1 MKKVMFFLILSIAY
15 VSAQTK
21 MSFEF
26 DYARFKYDSTQTYL
40 EIYYSIGQ
48 GSLTSYSID
57 NKLLIGT
64 YLDISLRD
72 TLINNV
78 LVNRTYKSETE
89 IDTTQSE
96 LYKGKNLIGN
106 IGYTLPPGKYQL
118 IITATDIAD
127 TTKFITY
134 KENIVINSFSVNS
147 YSVSDIQLAT
157 RIITDSKST
166 KSIFYKNTMEVFPN
180 PHDIYTETM
189 PVLFFYAEL
198 YNINLHADEG
208 SNIILIQQLN
218 DQNGNA
224 LESKHKIVPQN
235 NSSIVEVGM
244 VNLKKYPTGSYTLL
258 LSLFQDSVYVGVASS
273 KRFYLLNPS
282 VIPVSSQISLSNMD
296 VKSSEFG
303 LYSEEECDEMFEVCT
318 PISREQDIDTYE
330 KLTSVDSKREF
341 LFHFWKM
348 RDMEPET
355 PRNEFK
361 DEYMERVTFVE
372 GRYKTFT
379 KRGVKTDRGRV
390 YLINGEPDEI
400 DYHANDYNTK
410 PYEIWTYHSIEGG
423 VVFVFGDITGYNDYE
438 ILHSTKRGEL
448 RDDNWQRRITVD

>member
-1 MKKVMFFLILSIAY
+1 MKKILIILLLSITY
-15 VSAQTK
+15 VSAQTN

-26 DYARFKYDSTQTYL
+26 DYARFKFDSTQTYL

-48 GSLTSYSID
+48 SNLTPYTID
-57 NKLLIGT
+57 NKLLIGA

-78 LVNRTYKSETE
+78 VVTKRYKSETE
-89 IDTTQSE
+89 IDTANRES
-96 LYKGKNLIGN
+96 YMDKNLIGN
-106 IGYTLPPGKYQL
+106 LGYAVPAGKYEL
-118 IITATDIAD
+118 IISSIDIAD
-127 TTKFITY
+127 STKFITY
-134 KENIVINSFSVNS
+134 KEIIIINGFPTNK
-147 YSVSDIQLAT
+147 YSISDIQLAT
-157 RIITDSKST
+157 RIIPDSKNSN
-166 KSIFYKNTMEVFPN
+166 SIFYKNTMEVFPN
-180 PHDIYTETM
+180 PHVIYSETM
-189 PVLFFYAEL
+189 PVLFFYTEL
-198 YNINLHADEG
+198 YNINLYADKK
-208 SNIILIQQLN
+208 SNLILIQQLN
-218 DQNGNA
+218 DQNGKA
-224 LESKHKIVPQN
+224 LESKQKIIPQN
-235 NSSIVEVGM
+235 NRSIVEVGM

-258 LSLFQDSVYVGVASS
+258 LSLFKDSIYVGLASS
-273 KRFYLLNPS
+273 KRFYLINPS

-303 LYSEEECDEMFEVCT
+303 LYSEEECDDMFEVCT
-318 PISREQDIDTYE
+318 PLARDLDVDTYK

-361 DEYMERVTFVE
+361 DEYLERVTFVE

-390 YLINGEPDEI
+390 YLINGEPDEV

-410 PYEIWTYHSIEGG
+410 PYEVWTYHSIEGG
-423 VVFVFGDITGYNDYE
+423 VVFIFGDITGYNDYE

>member
-1 MKKVMFFLILSIAY
+1 MKKVMFILILSITY

-57 NKLLIGT
+57 DKLLIGT

-72 TLINNV
+72 TLINHV
-78 LVNRTYKSETE
+78 LVNKTYKSETE

-96 LYKGKNLIGN
+96 SYKDKNLIGN

-127 TTKFITY
+127 STKFITY
-134 KENIVINSFSVNS
+134 KENIVINSFSLNS
-147 YSVSDIQLAT
+147 YSISDIQLAT
-157 RIITDSKST
+157 RIITDSKNT
-166 KSIFYKNTMEVFPN
+166 NSIFYKNTMEVFPN

-198 YNINLHADEG
+198 YNINLNADEK
-208 SNIILIQQLN
+208 SNLVLIQQLN

-224 LESKHKIVPQN
+224 LESKQKQIPQN
-235 NSSIVEVGM
+235 NTSIVEVGM

-258 LSLFQDSVYVGVASS
+258 LSLFQDSLYVGVASS

-330 KLTSVDSKREF
+330 KLISVDSKREF

-361 DEYMERVTFVE
+361 DEYMERVIFVE

-390 YLINGEPDEI
+390 YLINGEPDEV

-410 PYEIWTYHSIEGG
+410 PYEMWTYHSIEGG

>member
-1 MKKVMFFLILSIAY
+1 MKKVMFFLILSITY
-15 VSAQTK
+15 VSAQTN

-208 SNIILIQQLN
+208 SNLILIQQLN

>member
-1 MKKVMFFLILSIAY
+1 MKKVMFILILSITY

-57 NKLLIGT
+57 SKLLIGT

-72 TLINNV
+72 TLINHV
-78 LVNRTYKSETE
+78 LVNKTYKSETE

-96 LYKGKNLIGN
+96 SYKDKNLIGN

-127 TTKFITY
+127 STKFITY

-147 YSVSDIQLAT
+147 YSISDIQLAT
-157 RIITDSKST
+157 RIITDSKNT
-166 KSIFYKNTMEVFPN
+166 NSIFYKNTMEVFPN

-198 YNINLHADEG
+198 YNINLNADEK
-208 SNIILIQQLN
+208 SNLVLIQQLN

-224 LESKHKIVPQN
+224 LESKQKQIPQN
-235 NSSIVEVGM
+235 NTSIVEVGM

-258 LSLFQDSVYVGVASS
+258 LSLFQDSLYVGVASS

-330 KLTSVDSKREF
+330 KLISVDSKREF

-361 DEYMERVTFVE
+361 DEYMERVIFVE

-390 YLINGEPDEI
+390 YLINGEPDEV

-410 PYEIWTYHSIEGG
+410 PYEMWTYHSIEGG